1 VPWLVSPGEL
11 TPEQIRVVELPHSEN
26 RLVSGFPGSGKTQ
39 ILMHRAATL
48 RDRLQTPPERYRIFL
63 YTNVLR
69 DYVRSGLH
77 YLGLEEESALTID
90 HWCRLTWQEAFP
102 GKRLPYIPKVPN
114 SKKRRGPDFE
124 RIREEVLGVL
134 RSNPAFQ
141 KRLDFALVDEG
152 QDLSRTQ
159 YQILELAAKHVTVFA
174 DFLQSMFD
182 GGTTETAMRE
192 ELRIRQKNLTLLG
205 AYRNSQDIAS
215 LAGLFLSNEEKR
227 KEYYQSAKPNAIE
240 REQPV
245 LLLAG
250 SPNDE
255 MDELANEIKRRLV
268 LNQTVGILLPKSNL
282 VFGLSKGLAERGVI
296 VEKAVPQWGNATP
309 PDYDNSVP
317 KIATYHSAKGLT
329 FDVVLMPRL
338 VNNAFGQ
345 FTPEERRKMLYVGTA
360 RARQWV
366 YYSVYGENL
375 LPEVDH
381 LLKETQGRNLLTV
394 IRKEKQAFVEVD
406 EPDDDEQVSLF

>member
-11 TPEQIRVVELPHSEN
+11 TPEQIRVVELPANEN

-39 ILMHRAATL
+39 ILMHRAAML
-48 RDRLQTPPERYRIFL
+48 RESLNSPPERYQIFL

-69 DYVRSGLH
+69 DYVRSGLT
-77 YLGLEEESALTID
+77 YLGIPEDSALTID

-102 GKRLPYIPKVPN
+102 GKRLPYKD
-114 SKKRRGPDFE
+114 RGPDFE
-124 RIREEVLGVL
+124 QIREEVLGVL
-134 RSNPAFQ
+134 RTQSAFQ

-152 QDLSRTQ
+152 QDLTPTQ
-159 YQILELAAKHVTVFA
+159 YQILALAAQHVTVFA

-182 GGTTETAMRE
+182 DGSTEAAMRE
-192 ELRIRQKNLTLLG
+192 ELGIRQKNLTLLG
-205 AYRNSQDIAS
+205 AYRNSQDVAR

-227 KEYYQSAKPNAIE
+227 EEYYRSAKPNAIE

-250 SPNDE
+250 SPIDE
-255 MDELANEIKRRLV
+255 IDELAKEVKRRLV
-268 LNQTVGILLPKSNL
+268 LNQTVGILLPTKRL
-282 VFGLSKGLAERGVI
+282 VFGLSKGLAERGVT
-296 VEKAVPQWGNATP
+296 VEEAVPQRKNSIP
-309 PDYDNSVP
+309 PNYDNSVP

-338 VNNAFGQ
+338 MNNAFGQ
-345 FTPEERRKMLYVGTA
+345 FSEADRRKMLYVGTA

-366 YYSVYGENL
+366 YYSAYGENL
-375 LPEVDH
+375 LPEVDL
-381 LLKETQGRNLLTV
+381 LLKESHGRNLLHV
-394 IRKEKQAFVEVD
+394 IRKEKQAFAEAEVP
-406 EPDDDEQVSLF
+406 EEEEQVSLF